1 MKRLRIKQE
10 QKKRR
15 KLRVRRKI
23 VGTAERPRISVYKSN
38 KYLYVQVIDDSSGQT
53 LAQSS
58 GVSGDTKGLKAT
70 VEGGKQIGEDLGG
83 KMKALGLE
91 RAVYDRNGNRYH
103 GVLKAVADG
112 VRNAGIQV

>member
-23 VGTAERPRISVYKSN
+23 VGSAGRPRVSVYKSN
-38 KYLYVQVIDDSSGQT
+38 KYVYVQAIDDSSGHT
-53 LAQSS
+53 LAQTS

-70 VEGGKQIGEDLGG
+70 VENGKRIGEDLGG
-83 KMKALGLE
+83 KLKLLGLE

-103 GVLKAVADG
+103 GVVKAVADG
-112 VRNAGIQV
+112 IRNAGIQV